1 MILRIKIKSSK
12 ILIPDLPQH
21 NNSLPEMRR
30 TLSFSASSKIKSDRQ
45 VLNGEHQNQEGDN
58 QTRRLSGAI
67 SRRLL
72 RNRDS

>member
-1 MILRIKIKSSK
+1 MILNIKIKSSK
-12 ILIPDLPQH
+12 ILVLDLPQQ
-21 NNSLPEMRR
+21 NNSLPEMGR

-45 VLNGEHQNQEGDN
+45 VLNGEHQNQEGDH

-72 RNRDS
+72 RDRDN